1 LEDEAV
7 PVEDIEGRREEEEP
21 CRGGHAVLEDAQEL
35 LEEPVEEG
43 DEGTW
48 PTVGEP
54 AGSRS
59 PAPTVGEILAQLE
72 RQPPVPEGSRVP
84 ATTAVEEVETVGAQK
99 MSAPAAATVEEAV
112 VEEAQEETPAEG
124 GLVDIASILGAPAVT
139 IVRSNL

>member
-1 LEDEAV
+1 MQEV
-7 PVEDIEGRREEEEP
+7 PP
-21 CRGGHAVLEDAQEL
+21 A
-35 LEEPVEEG
+35 EPVEEG
-43 DEGTW
+43 DEGMW

-72 RQPPVPEGSRVP
+72 CQPPAPGESGVP
-84 ATTAVEEVETVGAQK
+84 ASAAVEETE
-99 MSAPAAATVEEAV
+99 AARTQEEEAV

-124 GLVDIASILGAPAVT
+124 GLVDITSILGAPAVT